1 MLSSYYKAQAE
12 KKIKL
17 DEEMDS
23 EAESISDSEFDAYL
37 NNTEVDGIDGKDDDL
52 DLDFAE

>member
-1 MLSSYYKAQAE
+1 M
-12 KKIKL
+12 KKSKL
-17 DEEMDS
+17 NDEVDS

-37 NNTEVDGIDGKDDDL
+37 NKTEVDGIDGKDDDL